1 MSRILIT
8 GALGHIGSALIR
20 SIKPGD
26 YDEVV
31 MLDDLSSERYCSL
44 FNLPEE
50 VPFTFVEDNIC
61 SASLERY
68 FEGVDVV
75 VHLAAITNAPGS
87 FEIVDQVERVN
98 FSGTERVAR
107 ACFKTGSKLIFLSTT
122 SIYGTQRDSVDENC
136 SPDELK
142 PQSPYANSK
151 LRSEQLLHELAD
163 SEGLQFFVGR
173 FGTIFGCSQGMRFH
187 TAINKFCWQASNGQP
202 LTVWR
207 TALNQKRPYL
217 DLRDAVRALNFV
229 MKSNQFDNE
238 IYNVVTTNS
247 TVAQIVDHL
256 RIHIPDIEISYVDS
270 QIMNQLS
277 YTVSNEKFRKLGFEF
292 QGSLEEGIRETVN
305 LIRGV
310 SQFRLQKTRA

>member
-107 ACFKTGSKLIFLSTT
+107 ACFKTGSKLIFL
-122 SIYGTQRDSVDENC
+122 
-136 SPDELK
+136 
-142 PQSPYANSK
+142 
-151 LRSEQLLHELAD
+151 
-163 SEGLQFFVGR
+163 
-173 FGTIFGCSQGMRFH
+173 
-187 TAINKFCWQASNGQP
+187 
-202 LTVWR
+202 
-207 TALNQKRPYL
+207 
-217 DLRDAVRALNFV
+217 
-229 MKSNQFDNE
+229 
-238 IYNVVTTNS
+238 
-247 TVAQIVDHL
+247 
-256 RIHIPDIEISYVDS
+256 
-270 QIMNQLS
+270 
-277 YTVSNEKFRKLGFEF
+277 
-292 QGSLEEGIRETVN
+292 
-305 LIRGV
+305 
-310 SQFRLQKTRA
+310 